1 MEVKSIAELESILA
15 VEQDSRKRIVA
26 LLELNSALKRSDFQR
41 SLQACSEA
49 VKLADE
55 LKDQALLAKAHVD
68 LGNALWKNGDNVKA
82 QEHYAAG
89 LAIHQERKDYAGMAH
104 AYCGLGIVHGNLQD
118 SANALEF
125 FEKAVAAA
133 TRVGDDVTLAH
144 NLGNI
149 GHVYANIEDYI
160 TALKYFAK
168 ALAIDR
174 ELGDAGRQG
183 VSNMLGAIAGVMVF
197 QGEYDGAIA
206 KLEESLIIDEEI
218 SNKRGIAVTQMNLG
232 ITYHKAGRYPEAISY
247 LKRALS
253 YAEKIHF
260 VSLIPNIYQNLAETF
275 EAIGDTD
282 EAVRCMRRYNENQVA
297 ENRMHVQRRASQIIG
312 ST

>member
-1 MEVKSIAELESILA
+1 MMNMSISELENIL
-15 VEQDSRKRIVA
+15 VTEQDSRKRVIA
-26 LLELNSALKRSDFQR
+26 LLELNDALKGIDFQR
-41 SLQACSEA
+41 SLNLCVEA
-49 VKLADE
+49 VKMADD
-55 LKDQALLAKAHVD
+55 LNDKALLAEAHID
-68 LGNALWKNGDNVKA
+68 LGNALWKCGDNVKA

-89 LAIHQERKDYAGMAH
+89 LAIHQELKGHQGMAD
-104 AYCGLGIVHGNLQD
+104 AYCGLGIVHGNLND
-118 SANALEF
+118 SANALVF
-125 FEKAVAAA
+125 FELAVAAA
-133 TRVGDDVTLAH
+133 MRVGNDVTLAH

-206 KLEESLIIDEEI
+206 KLEESLIMDEEI

-260 VSLIPNIYQNLAETF
+260 VSLVPNVYKNLAVTYK
-275 EAIGDTD
+275 AIGETD
-282 EAVRCMRRYNENQVA
+282 EAVFCMDKYNEYEVA
-297 ENRMHVQRRASQIIG
+297 EKRMHVQRTASQIIDVA
-312 ST
+312 